1 MSLTNSISLQDC
13 IFSIAY
19 FNIMT
24 KIIYSLYIDIP
35 EEELDGGIPYYGEK
49 ESKSIKTK
57 REMKKYYDWL
67 KQMHINYARNI
78 GVDYK
83 LFQYDNDFKNY
94 KKWFTSKYPEIT
106 TYNIVN
112 FYKIH
117 LMYELS
123 KQYEDILYLDF
134 DAVPVSNNNFF
145 DTWDLTKGVSILTNR
160 QHIDTNLHTKHKME
174 NFKKGSHSV
183 RSPTAKYWNCRALL
197 LEHNMSGKNQV
208 YNTGIVGINR
218 DHLKKLDYWNKFNEL
233 ILDMKFLI
241 KDKNSMFPMHI
252 QNIFGYDNETIWS
265 YKMEMNDVNV
275 QFLTDKWHHFMD
287 KWNYIPNDT
296 NIVHVVNKNFKYVKD
311 WYEKNNL

>member
-1 MSLTNSISLQDC
+1 
-13 IFSIAY
+13 
-19 FNIMT
+19 MT
-24 KIIYSLYIDIP
+24 KVIYSLYIDIP

-49 ESKSIKTK
+49 ESKSLKTK

-67 KQMHINYARNI
+67 KQMHVNYARNT

-83 LFQYDNDFKNY
+83 LFEYDNDFKDY
-94 KKWFTSKYPEIT
+94 KKWFTDKYPEIT

-112 FYKIH
+112 FYKIY

-145 DTWDLTKGVSILTNR
+145 DTWDLTKGIAILTNKS
-160 QHIDTNLHTKHKME
+160 HVDTNLHTK
-174 NFKKGSHSV
+174 NIKKISQSV

-197 LEHNMSGKNQV
+197 LESNMSGKNEV

-218 DHLKKLDYWNKFNEL
+218 YHLKKLNYWSEFDKL
-233 ILDMKFLI
+233 ISKMNFLI
-241 KDKNSMFPMHI
+241 KDKDSMFPTHI

-265 YKMEMNDVNV
+265 YKMEINNV
-275 QFLTDKWHHFMD
+275 SVQYLTEEWHHFMD
-287 KWNYIPNDT
+287 KWNYIPKYT
-296 NIVHVVNKNFKYVKD
+296 NIVHVINKNFKYVKD

>member
-1 MSLTNSISLQDC
+1 
-13 IFSIAY
+13 
-19 FNIMT
+19 MT
-24 KIIYSLYIDIP
+24 KVIYSLYIDIP

-49 ESKSIKTK
+49 ESKSLKTK

-67 KQMHINYARNI
+67 KQMHVNYARNT

-83 LFQYDNDFKNY
+83 LFEYDNDFKDY
-94 KKWFTSKYPEIT
+94 KKWFTDKYPEIT

-112 FYKIH
+112 FYKIY

-145 DTWDLTKGVSILTNR
+145 DTWDLTKGIAILTNKS
-160 QHIDTNLHTKHKME
+160 HVDTNLHTK
-174 NFKKGSHSV
+174 NIKKISQSV

-197 LEHNMSGKNQV
+197 LESNMSGKNEV

-218 DHLKKLDYWNKFNEL
+218 YHLKKLNYWSEFDKL
-233 ILDMKFLI
+233 ISKMNFLI
-241 KDKNSMFPMHI
+241 KDKDSMFPTHI

-265 YKMEMNDVNV
+265 YKMEINNV
-275 QFLTDKWHHFMD
+275 SVQYLTEEWHHFMD
-287 KWNYIPNDT
+287 KWNYIPKYT
-296 NIVHVVNKNFKYVKD
+296 NIVHVINKNFKYVKD
-311 WYEKNNL
+311 WHEKNNL

>member
-24 KIIYSLYIDIP
+24 KVIYSLYIDIP

-78 GVDYK
+78 RVDYK
-83 LFQYDNDFKNY
+83 LFEYDNDFKDY
-94 KKWFTSKYPEIT
+94 KKWFINKYPEIT

-134 DAVPVSNNNFF
+134 DAMPVSNNNFF
-145 DTWDLTKGVSILTNR
+145 DTWDLTKGIAILTNKS
-160 QHIDTNLHTKHKME
+160 HIDTNLHNMKSFMKYT
-174 NFKKGSHSV
+174 GSV

-197 LEHNMSGKNQV
+197 LESNMSGKNEV

-218 DHLKKLDYWNKFNEL
+218 YHLKKLNYWNKFEEL
-233 ILDMKFLI
+233 IQHMKFLI
-241 KDKNSMFPMHI
+241 RDKNSMFPTHI
-252 QNIFGYDNETIWS
+252 QKLFGFDNETIWS
-265 YKMEMNDVNV
+265 YKMEINNV
-275 QFLTDKWHHFMD
+275 SVQYLTEEWHHFMD
-287 KWNYIPNDT
+287 KWTYIPKNT
-296 NIVHVVNKNFKYVKD
+296 NIVHAINKNFKYVKD

>member
-1 MSLTNSISLQDC
+1 
-13 IFSIAY
+13 
-19 FNIMT
+19 MT
-24 KIIYSLYIDIP
+24 KVIYSLYIDIS

-49 ESKSIKTK
+49 ESKSLKTK

-67 KQMHINYARNI
+67 KQMHVNYARNI

-83 LFQYDNDFKNY
+83 LFEYDNDFKDY
-94 KKWFTSKYPEIT
+94 KKWFTDKYPEIT

-112 FYKIH
+112 FYKIY

-145 DTWDLTKGVSILTNR
+145 DTWDLTKGIAVLTNKS
-160 QHIDTNLHTKHKME
+160 HVDTNMHTK
-174 NFKKGSHSV
+174 NTQTLSQSV

-197 LEHNMSGKNQV
+197 LESNMSGKNQV

-218 DHLKKLDYWNKFNEL
+218 HHLKKLDYWNNFNKL
-233 ILDMKFLI
+233 ISNMKFLI
-241 KDKNSMFPMHI
+241 KDKDSMFPTHI

-265 YKMEMNDVNV
+265 YKMERNNV
-275 QFLTDKWHHFMD
+275 SVQYLTEEWHHFMD
-287 KWNYIPNDT
+287 KWNYIPSCT
-296 NIVHVVNKNFKYVKD
+296 NIVHVINKNFKYVKD

>member
-1 MSLTNSISLQDC
+1 
-13 IFSIAY
+13 
-19 FNIMT
+19 MT
-24 KIIYSLYIDIP
+24 KVIYSLYIDIP

-57 REMKKYYDWL
+57 REMKKYYNWL

-78 GVDYK
+78 GVHYK
-83 LFQYDNDFKNY
+83 LFEYDDDFKDY
-94 KKWFTSKYPEIT
+94 KKWFINKYPEIT

-123 KQYEDILYLDF
+123 KQYQDILYLDF
-134 DAVPVSNNNFF
+134 DAIPVSSNNFF
-145 DTWDLTKGVSILTNR
+145 DAWDLTKGIVILTNKA
-160 QHIDTNLHTKHKME
+160 HIDTNLHNK
-174 NFKKGSHSV
+174 NIKKISQSV

-197 LEHNMSGKNQV
+197 LESNMSGKNEV

-218 DHLKKLDYWNKFNEL
+218 YHLKKLNYWSEFDKL
-233 ILDMKFLI
+233 ISKMNFLI
-241 KDKNSMFPMHI
+241 KDKDSMFPIHI

-265 YKMEMNDVNV
+265 YKMEINNISV
-275 QFLTDKWHHFMD
+275 QYLTEEWHHFMD
-287 KWNYIPNDT
+287 KWNYIPKYT
-296 NIVHVVNKNFKYVKD
+296 NIVHVINKNFKYVKD